1 MKKNDLLTLTADGLG
16 ADLEGVCR
24 ADGMAVF
31 VPGMLPGETA
41 RGRIVKVQSRF
52 AFGRMEG
59 KPLTASPARKT
70 PDCAAYRCGG
80 CTGRHMTYETTL
92 EAKRQQVQDC
102 FRRIGHIDIDVPPVL
117 GMADP
122 SHYRNKTALPVGG
135 TVEEPVAGFFAPR
148 SHDIIPIAQ
157 CPNAMPPADE
167 ICRRVLGWMKR
178 FRVAPYAEETH
189 TGLVRHIV
197 VRVNRKGEAMAVL
210 VINGGEIPHE
220 GELVASLKAAGAVSV
235 SLNENRERTNVIMGR
250 HFRTLY
256 GCDTLTDELCGL
268 RFEISPA
275 AFFQVNPA
283 QTEVLY
289 QTALDFAEL
298 TGDERL
304 CDVYCGAGTITL
316 MMARHC
322 REALGIEIVPQAIE
336 NAKENA
342 VRNGI
347 GNVNFRCG
355 AAEVLLP
362 KLVAEGLRPDVIVI
376 DPPRKGVEPA
386 VIDAIAQAAPKRVVY
401 VSCNVATQARD
412 AALFVEKGY
421 QVQKVQSVDMFC
433 WTSGVETVMCFSKE
447 TCPHRSVK
455 VEFPL
460 EGLNVAQLQGSATY
474 EQIKAYVLEHSGLKV
489 STLYIAQVKQK
500 YGIIARECY
509 NKPRSEDAK
518 QPQCPPDKET
528 TIVEALKFYG
538 LIAP

>member
-41 RGRIVKVQSRF
+41 RVRIVKVQSRF

-70 PDCAAYRCGG
+70 PDCAAYPRCGG

-135 TVEEPVAGFFAPR
+135 TVAEPVAGFFAPR

-178 FRVAPYAEETH
+178 FHVEPYVEETH

-210 VINGGEIPHE
+210 AINGSEIPHE

-235 SLNENRERTNVIMGR
+235 FVQGMSLWEMLKTTVLG
-250 HFRTLY
+250 Y
-256 GCDTLTDELCGL
+256 Y
-268 RFEISPA
+268 PA
-275 AFFQVNPA
+275 AGQLKDILSGGGIVSMVKPA
-283 QTEVLY
+283 ALVFTTGLLAGLLDGICVLKGATGLVEKLAGRCGRFAASAAVSLGAGMIFCNQSVVIVMGNQLLHRSY
-289 QTALDFAEL
+289 TDRNEQAVDMENSGIVLSALIPWNIACSIPL
-298 TGDERL
+298 VMLGVDERAIPYAVML
-304 CDVYCGAGTITL
+304 YMIPLVYGLTKRWVYPAK
-316 MMARHC
+316 R
-322 REALGIEIVPQAIE
+322 QAI
-336 NAKENA
+336 KE
-342 VRNGI
+342 
-347 GNVNFRCG
+347 
-355 AAEVLLP
+355 
-362 KLVAEGLRPDVIVI
+362 
-376 DPPRKGVEPA
+376 
-386 VIDAIAQAAPKRVVY
+386 
-401 VSCNVATQARD
+401 
-412 AALFVEKGY
+412 
-421 QVQKVQSVDMFC
+421 
-433 WTSGVETVMCFSKE
+433 
-447 TCPHRSVK
+447 
-455 VEFPL
+455 
-460 EGLNVAQLQGSATY
+460 
-474 EQIKAYVLEHSGLKV
+474 
-489 STLYIAQVKQK
+489 
-500 YGIIARECY
+500 
-509 NKPRSEDAK
+509 
-518 QPQCPPDKET
+518 
-528 TIVEALKFYG
+528 
-538 LIAP
+538 